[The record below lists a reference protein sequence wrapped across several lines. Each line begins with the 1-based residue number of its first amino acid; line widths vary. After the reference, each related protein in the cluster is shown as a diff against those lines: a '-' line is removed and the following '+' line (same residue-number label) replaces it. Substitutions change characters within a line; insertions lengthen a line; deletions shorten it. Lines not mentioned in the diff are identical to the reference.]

1 MAGRVAVA
9 IAGGIL
15 VLAVWVSVLRT
26 VFVPRERTSLAAQSV
41 LRLVSTVSLAAAR
54 HTRPPVRQRLLDQC
68 TPVAMFLLAGVW
80 FAGLAVG
87 ADLLAWG
94 SFGLAFSPHDLG
106 GFFLLRTAGAGLAA
120 LAWLS
125 GAFLLAAFVTYLVT
139 VTSAY
144 SRRERFVAQFAAEAE
159 QSRDADVILSDYLRT
174 VSRDRLDSTFAEWA
188 SWLADLQT
196 THLAFPVLCYYRPA
210 GELCW
215 AKAAL
220 IALDSAAIVQA
231 CAPDWA
237 PPNTFPLLTVGG
249 RCLQRITAQLGI
261 RMPPITASH
270 QGREE
275 WPFADSARMAA
286 KAGLPMERNNSE
298 ASAAFQR
305 LRVTYAPYASAIGLH
320 LLYMIE

>member
-1 MAGRVAVA
+1 MTGRAALA
-9 IAGGIL
+9 IIGAAL
-15 VLAVWVSVLRT
+15 VLTLWLSVLRT
-26 VFVPRERTSLAAQSV
+26 VFVPRERTTLAARSV
-41 LRLVSTVSLAAAR
+41 LRLVSAICLATAR
-54 HTRPPVRQRLLDQC
+54 HSRAAVRQRVLDQC
-68 TPVAMFLLAGVW
+68 TPVALFLLAVVW
-80 FAGLAVG
+80 FALMALG
-87 ADLLAWG
+87 AALLAWG
-94 SFGLAFSPHDLG
+94 AFGVAFSARGLSD
-106 GFFLLRTAGAGLAA
+106 FFLLRTAGAGLAA
-120 LAWLS
+120 LTWLS
-125 GAFLLAAFVTYLVT
+125 GAFMFAAFITYLVS

-159 QSRDADVILSDYLRT
+159 QSRDADMILADFLRT

-188 SWLADLQT
+188 SWLADVQT

-210 GELCW
+210 AQLCW

-231 CAPDWA
+231 CAPEWA

-249 RCLQRITAQLGI
+249 HCLQRISEQLGI
-261 RMPPITASH
+261 RMPPVTASH

-275 WPFADSARMAA
+275 WPFADSARLAA
-286 KAGLPMERNNSE
+286 KAGLPMERNTDE

-320 LLYMIE
+320 LLYMT